1 MAAAYHLQPRERR
14 IWLFSALTMVA
25 WVAYC
30 SQNPFFWDTIL
41 NSRIAHWYLETGFSS
56 VFIPESLDAGHPPFF
71 SLYLAVGWKIFGRS
85 LWVSHLLMLPLL
97 LAIVWNYFQLARRYV
112 QAAYLPWAMLLLFLE
127 PTFLAQSSMM
137 SADILLLAGF
147 LLSLNAI
154 TGGRRGWLLLGLLLM
169 ASVNVRGIYSCGLVF
184 VIDVWLQWSRTRRIE
199 WRTLPFYFIAGL
211 LTALW
216 LWLHHRQVGWWL
228 SPPAE
233 TYGAHRELLGLRGM
247 ARNIGIISWR
257 IADFGRIFLWA
268 ILLLAIILGIKG
280 DWTEKQT
287 SGETL
292 KQLLVVL
299 LGLSLLFIPFSN
311 PIGPRYY
318 LVAFLLGN
326 ILFLQF
332 LQTFRSG
339 KAKLITFG
347 MGVLFLVSGHFWVYP
362 DTIAKPWDGSLAHF
376 PYFRLRNQMIAYV
389 SSTGLNSHQ
398 IATDFPNIQG
408 DRFSDL
414 TDQPEWAFG
423 TIEGKPL
430 EASGYVMQSNI
441 FNGFSD
447 EELFALQNDW
457 TLIHEVKSWQ
467 VYIRLYRNPAQ
478 VQ

>member
-1 MAAAYHLQPRERR
+1 MV
-14 IWLFSALTMVA
+14 WFVSALTTVA

-71 SLYLAVGWKIFGRS
+71 SLYLALGWKLLGRS
-85 LWVSHLLMLPLL
+85 LWVSHLMMLPLL
-97 LAIVWNYFQLARRYV
+97 LMVVWNYFQLARRYV
-112 QAAYLPWAMLLLFLE
+112 QAKYLPWAMLLLFLE

-154 TGGRRGWLLLGLLLM
+154 TGGRRGWLFLGLLLM
-169 ASVNVRGIYSCGLVF
+169 AAVNVRGIYSCGLVF
-184 VIDVWLQWSRTRRIE
+184 AMDAWLQWSKNRRFA
-199 WRTLPFYFIAGL
+199 WQSLPPYLVAGL
-211 LTALW
+211 VTAIW

-228 SPPAE
+228 APPPE
-233 TYGAHRELLGLRGM
+233 TYGAHRELLGLGGM
-247 ARNIGIISWR
+247 ARNIGIIGWR
-257 IADFGRIFLWA
+257 IADFGRVFLWA
-268 ILLLAIILGIKG
+268 ILLLAILLGIKG
-280 DWTEKQT
+280 DWTEPRS

-292 KQLLVVL
+292 KLVLVAL

-318 LVAFLLGN
+318 LIVFLLGN
-326 ILFLQF
+326 LLFLQF
-332 LQTFRSG
+332 LQSFRYG
-339 KAKLITFG
+339 KAQVAT
-347 MGVLFLVSGHFWVYP
+347 FLVAVIFLLSGHFWVYP

-376 PYFRLRNQMIAYV
+376 PYFRLRSQMIEYV
-389 SSTGLNSHQ
+389 SSSGLNPSQ

-408 DRFSDL
+408 DRYSDL
-414 TDQPEWAFG
+414 SDRADWAFE

-430 EASGYVMQSNI
+430 EACEYVMQSNI

-447 EELFALQNDW
+447 EELFALQKDW
-457 TLIHEVKSWQ
+457 ALVHEVKSWQ
-467 VYIRLYRNPAQ
+467 VYIRLYRNPAKAQ
-478 VQ
+478 